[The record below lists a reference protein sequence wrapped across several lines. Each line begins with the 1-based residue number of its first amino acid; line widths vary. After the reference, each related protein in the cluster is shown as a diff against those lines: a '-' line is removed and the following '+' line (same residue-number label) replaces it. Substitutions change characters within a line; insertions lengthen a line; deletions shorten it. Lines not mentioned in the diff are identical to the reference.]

1 MTIDALHITGC
12 GNIVPGACD
21 RDLALSLFLD
31 PGSIAHQTAAQSS
44 HHAYHTVGMDAGT
57 TVHVTVAKIEMNR
70 PRFPPEEQR
79 KKDTIHTNRQQT
91 SINTTK
97 EV

>member
-1 MTIDALHITGC
+1 MSATPEVSREIPCFSDRMTIDALHITGC

-57 TVHVTVAKIEMNR
+57 TVYRNSGE
-70 PRFPPEEQR
+70 
-79 KKDTIHTNRQQT
+79 D
-91 SINTTK
+91 
-97 EV
+97 